1 MTTDE
6 TVTMR
11 VEAMRYEAEGIL
23 SIELA
28 APDGAELPVVAAGAH
43 VDLFLPNGIA
53 RSYSLVV
60 PRSSPRAYVVGVL
73 LDRSSRGGSRYIH
86 EQLRVGQE
94 IPVSR
99 PRNHFVLDEDAGDTV
114 LLAGGIGITP
124 IYSMYARL
132 VALGRPVRLLYSV
145 RSRRQAAFARDIER
159 LGGATDWHIDDEAG
173 GPPDLKAYLARFDA
187 KAHFYCCGPTPMI
200 DRFEAVCEELGYPNV
215 HVERFA
221 ARTDQ
226 APAEGGGAYELVLQ
240 RSRRSLHV
248 AAGES
253 LISVLQANRIE
264 VPFNCQEGVCGSCE
278 TRIIEGEADHR
289 DSVLSKAERAANKS
303 MMVCVSG
310 CKGARLVLDL

>member
-1 MTTDE
+1 MTTDD
-6 TVTMR
+6 TMTMR
-11 VEAMRYEAEGIL
+11 VEAMRYEAEGVL
-23 SIELA
+23 SVELA
-28 APDGAELPVVAAGAH
+28 APDGAELPAVAAGAH

-60 PRSSPRAYVVGVL
+60 PRSSSRAYVVGVL
-73 LDRSSRGGSRYIH
+73 LDRASRGGSRYIH
-86 EQLRVGQE
+86 EQLRVGQLL
-94 IPVSR
+94 PVSH
-99 PRNHFVLDEDAGDTV
+99 PRNHFVLDEAAGETV

-132 VALGRPVRLLYSV
+132 VELGRPVRLLYSV

-159 LGGATDWHIDDEAG
+159 LGAATDWHIDEEAG
-173 GPPDLKAYLARFDA
+173 GPPELKAYLQKFGAG
-187 KAHFYCCGPTPMI
+187 AHFYCCGPTPMI
-200 DRFEAVCEELGYPNV
+200 DRFEAVCEALGYPNV

-226 APAEGGGAYELVLQ
+226 APAAASGAYELVLQ
-240 RSRRSLHV
+240 RSKRSLQV

-253 LISVLQANRIE
+253 LLSVLQANQID

-278 TRIIEGEADHR
+278 TRILEGEAEHR

>member
-1 MTTDE
+1 MTTDD
-6 TVTMR
+6 TMTMR
-11 VEAMRYEAEGIL
+11 VEAMRYEADGVL
-23 SIELA
+23 SVELA
-28 APDGAELPVVAAGAH
+28 APDGAELAPVAAGAH

-73 LDRSSRGGSRYIH
+73 LDRASRGGSRYIH
-86 EQLRVGQE
+86 EQLRVGQLL
-94 IPVSR
+94 PVSR
-99 PRNHFVLDEDAGDTV
+99 PRNHFVLDETAGDTV

-132 VALGRPVRLLYSV
+132 LELGRPVRLLYSV
-145 RSRRQAAFARDIER
+145 RSRRQAAFARDIGR
-159 LGGATDWHIDDEAG
+159 LGGSVDWHVDEEAG
-173 GPPDLKAYLARFDA
+173 GPPELQAYLQQFDA

-200 DRFEAVCEELGYPNV
+200 DRFEAVCEALGYPNV

-226 APAEGGGAYELVLQ
+226 PAAAASGAYELVLQ
-240 RSRRSLHV
+240 RSQRRLQV
-248 AAGES
+248 GAGES
-253 LISVLQANRIE
+253 LLGVLQANHID

-278 TRIIEGEADHR
+278 TRILEGEAEHR

-310 CKGARLVLDL
+310 CRGARLVLDL